1 MALPACCVYARAGF
15 PESSVASDLPMIEPI
30 VVEVPN
36 PKHPFDLKG
45 VTEGRMVSSL
55 GCVANAIAAV
65 SGRRITSL
73 PINPPKLLNA
83 PDERGRSFDQD
94 ADRQQVCIRQDSSGW
109 ERA

>member
-1 MALPACCVYARAGF
+1 MAPTACCRTQGLGSRM
-15 PESSVASDLPMIEPI
+15 PVASDLPMIEPI

-65 SGRRITSL
+65 SGRRMTSL